1 VTQEGA
7 TQAKVEV
14 EPWVLPAGVG
24 AEVGGKSTVAAGAD
38 ADAATDA
45 AADAGEV
52 GRWGHDDT
60 PSGTSWEHYRME
72 LSQPFSSLS
81 PCGRRSHHP

>member
-1 VTQEGA
+1 
-7 TQAKVEV
+7 VEV

-24 AEVGGKSTVAAGAD
+24 AEVGGKSTVAAGAGAGVD

-60 PSGTSWEHYRME
+60 PSGTSWEHYQME

-81 PCGRRSHHP
+81 PCGRRSHHPR